1 MTTTEMGQPGK
12 GNDRHQVQRSG
23 PSSPAPPPNI
33 IGAVEFILEPNDTL
47 TKLTLKIAETVDQP
61 NEEDRLV
68 GEAPDGEFYVRVPKG
83 KIVQIDFQLGG
94 KWEWTFAEPGG
105 VTLADKGNHARYWIT
120 DSSNPKMRRLV
131 IKHSDKTALH
141 KPEDDKGQ
149 NDEKFNLE
157 VEFTQTA
164 GKPLKI
170 EIDPITK
177 NPPPVGGRKS
187 TLGEAG
193 SLL

>member
-1 MTTTEMGQPGK
+1 MTTIEMGQPQ
-12 GNDRHQVQRSG
+12 NDRYRVRKPG
-23 PSSPAPPPNI
+23 PDHKVPDPDI
-33 IGAVEFILEPNDTL
+33 IGTVEFNLEPNTEQTRLSLTIKDT
-47 TKLTLKIAETVDQP
+47 TVQLD
-61 NEEDRLV
+61 EENRLV
-68 GEAPDGEFYVRVPKG
+68 GEYNGEFYIRVPYG
-83 KIVQIDFQLGG
+83 KVVQIDFNLGG
-94 KWEWTFAEPGG
+94 KWEWAFANGGG
-105 VTLADKGNHARYWIT
+105 VTLADEGHKYRYWIT
-120 DSSNPKMRRLV
+120 DSSKPKMRQLV
-131 IKHSDKTALH
+131 IKNSCKPRPD

-157 VEFTQTA
+157 VEFTQIK

>member
-1 MTTTEMGQPGK
+1 MTTIDMGQPQ
-12 GNDRHQVQRSG
+12 NDRYRVQKPG
-23 PSSPAPPPNI
+23 PNNKAPKPDI
-33 IGAVEFILEPNDTL
+33 IGAVEFLLEPDETQTRL
-47 TKLTLKIAETVDQP
+47 SLKIKDTTVQLD
-61 NEEDRLV
+61 EENRLV
-68 GEAPDGEFYVRVPKG
+68 GEYNGEFYIRVPYG
-83 KIVQIDFQLGG
+83 KVVQIDFKLGG
-94 KWEWTFAEPGG
+94 KWEWAFANGGG
-105 VTLADKGNHARYWIT
+105 VTLADEGHKNRYWIT
-120 DSSNPKMRRLV
+120 DSSTTKMRQLV
-131 IKHSDKTALH
+131 IKHSGK
-141 KPEDDKGQ
+141 KPPAKPTDDKGQ

-157 VEFTQTA
+157 VEFLQIK